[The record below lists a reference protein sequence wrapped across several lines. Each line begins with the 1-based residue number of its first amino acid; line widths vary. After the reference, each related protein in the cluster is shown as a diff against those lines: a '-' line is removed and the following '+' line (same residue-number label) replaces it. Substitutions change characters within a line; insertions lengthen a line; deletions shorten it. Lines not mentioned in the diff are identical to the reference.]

1 VSYRVAVTGMGVV
14 TPLGIGIDAFWNNV
28 LAEQIAIRTITRFPT
43 AGYSSTMAAEI
54 DDFDPA
60 AFVGTKRL
68 RWTDRFAQFALAATR
83 LAVDDAGFRIDGDGS
98 DIGVYVGSALGGLA
112 YADEQHDV
120 FRADGLDAI
129 RPLLAISVFGGS
141 ATCNVAM
148 EFGVRGPNV
157 ANGNS
162 CASGAVAIGD
172 AFRAIARGEVRAAL
186 AGGCEAPLAPLVF
199 GAFTVIR
206 AMSTRNAD
214 PAGACRPFDRDRD
227 GFVMAEGAA
236 MLVLER
242 YDDAL
247 ARGARIY
254 GEIAG
259 YGLTNDA
266 FHMSA
271 PQPEGTYNALAMRRA
286 LDEAGVA
293 PHDVDLINA
302 HGSGT
307 VLGDRG
313 EADALRLVFGA
324 DAGRIPL
331 TATKGQHGHALGATG
346 AWEAVLSLLAIAR
359 GRVPRVVN
367 CEVPAA
373 DCAVGVLRAPL
384 ALAPRVVLSS
394 SAGFGGINAALV
406 FTLSRGPANGT
417 GIAPF
422 DDQA

>member
-1 VSYRVAVTGMGVV
+1 MTHRVAVTGLGAV
-14 TPLGIGIDAFWNNV
+14 TPLGIGIDAFWSGV
-28 LAEQIAIRTITRFPT
+28 LAERIAVRTITRFAT
-43 AGYSSTMAAEI
+43 DGYASTMAAEI

-60 AFVGTKRL
+60 AFVGGKRL

-83 LAVDDAGFRIDGDGS
+83 LAIEDANFTIEDEGTET
-98 DIGVYVGSALGGLA
+98 GVFIGSALGGLA

-120 FRADGLDAI
+120 YRTSGLDAV
-129 RPLLAISVFGGS
+129 RPLLAISVFGGA

-148 EFGVRGPNV
+148 EFGIRGPNV

-172 AFRAIARGEVRAAL
+172 AYRAIARGDVRSAL
-186 AGGCEAPLAPLVF
+186 AGGCEAPLSPLVY
-199 GAFTVIR
+199 GAFTIIR
-206 AMSTRNAD
+206 AMSTRNGD
-214 PAGACRPFDRDRD
+214 PAAACRPFDRDRD
-227 GFVMAEGAA
+227 GFVMGEGAA

-259 YGLTNDA
+259 YGITNDA

-271 PQPEGTYNALAMRRA
+271 PQVAGTFNALAMQRA
-286 LDEAGVA
+286 LDEARLTA
-293 PHDVDLINA
+293 KDVDLINA

-307 VLGDRG
+307 ALGDRG
-313 EADALRLVFGA
+313 EAAALATVFG
-324 DAGRIPL
+324 DRVTHVPL

-346 AWEAVLSLLAIAR
+346 AWEAVLSLLAISR
-359 GRVPRVVN
+359 GAIPRVVN
-367 CEVPAA
+367 CE
-373 DCAVGVLRAPL
+373 AVDPECGVNVVQQPL
-384 ALAPRVVLSS
+384 ALHPRVVLSS

-406 FTLSRGPANGT
+406 FTAPSDKGAQ
-417 GIAPF
+417 IAEPV
-422 DDQA
+422 

>member
-1 VSYRVAVTGMGVV
+1 MTHRVAVTGIGTV
-14 TPLGIGIDAFWNNV
+14 TPLGIGVDAFWQSV
-28 LAEQIAIRTITRFPT
+28 IDERIAIREITRFPT
-43 AGYSSTMAAEI
+43 AGYASKIAAEI
-54 DDFDPA
+54 DDFDAA
-60 AFVGTKRL
+60 AFIGAKRK
-68 RWTDRFAQFALAATR
+68 RWTDRFSQFALAATQ
-83 LAVDDAGFRIDGDGS
+83 LAVDDAAFRAPGDGT
-98 DIGVYVGSALGGLA
+98 DVGVYIGSALGGLA

-120 FRADGLDAI
+120 FRTEGLGAV
-129 RPLLAISVFGGS
+129 RPLLAISVFGGA

-148 EFGVRGPNV
+148 EFGFRGPNV

-172 AFRAIARGEVRAAL
+172 AFRAIARGDIRAAL
-186 AGGCEAPLAPLVF
+186 AGGCEAPLSPLVF

-214 PAGACRPFDRDRD
+214 PAAACRPFDRDRD

-247 ARGARIY
+247 ERGARIY

-259 YGLTNDA
+259 YGLTNDG

-271 PQPEGTYNALAMRRA
+271 PQPEGTYNALAMQRA
-286 LDEAGVA
+286 LAEAKIA
-293 PHDVDLINA
+293 PDDVDAINA

-307 VLGDRG
+307 PLGDSG
-313 EADALRLVFGA
+313 EAAAFALVFGE
-324 DAGRIPL
+324 RTPHVPL

-346 AWEAVLSLLAIAR
+346 AWEAALSLLAMNR
-359 GRVPRVVN
+359 GIVPRVIN
-367 CEVPAA
+367 CDNRDPACNVDA
-373 DCAVGVLRAPL
+373 LQQPL
-384 ALAPRVVLSS
+384 PSAPRVILSS

-406 FTLSRGPANGT
+406 FTSAGR
-417 GIAPF
+417 
-422 DDQA
+422 

>member
-1 VSYRVAVTGMGVV
+1 MSHRVAVTGIGVV
-14 TPLGIGIDAFWNNV
+14 TPLGIGIEAFWTNV
-28 LAEQIAIRTITRFPT
+28 LAEHVAVRTITRFPT
-43 AGYSSTMAAEI
+43 TGYSSTIAAEI
-54 DDFDPA
+54 DDFDA
-60 AFVGTKRL
+60 KAFVGGKRL

-83 LAVDDAGFRIDGDGS
+83 LALDDAAFSVPGDGT
-98 DIGVYVGSALGGLA
+98 DTGVYIGSALGGLA

-120 FRADGLDAI
+120 FRASGLATV
-129 RPLLAISVFGGS
+129 RPLLAISVFGGA

-148 EFGVRGPNV
+148 EFGLRGPNV

-172 AFRAIARGEVRAAL
+172 AFRAIARGELRSAL

-206 AMSTRNAD
+206 AMSTNNGD
-214 PAGACRPFDRDRD
+214 PEGACRPFDRERD

-236 MLVLER
+236 MLMLER

-266 FHMSA
+266 YHMSA
-271 PQPEGTYNALAMRRA
+271 PQPEGTFNALAMQRA
-286 LDEAGVA
+286 LSEANLSPA
-293 PHDVDLINA
+293 DVDVINA

-307 VLGDRG
+307 PLGDAG
-313 EADALRLVFGA
+313 EAAALQIVFGE
-324 DAGRIPL
+324 RTPHLPL

-346 AWEAVLSLLAIAR
+346 AWEAALSLLAMQR
-359 GRVPRVVN
+359 GIVPRVVN
-367 CEVPAA
+367 CDDRDPA
-373 DCAVGVLRAPL
+373 CAVGVLTEPL
-384 ALAPRVVLSS
+384 LAAPRVVLSA

-406 FTLSRGPANGT
+406 FA
-417 GIAPF
+417 APS
-422 DDQA
+422 DG